1 MERVGFYDYSLKK
14 ITVVFDEIVFTIDDD
29 DVYEIRCSNFIG
41 LNYLGQWDENIISEI
56 EISESDLCINQCL
69 DIIVKNNDVKYK
81 EGVKNFDFNWKC
93 LKIKL
98 IDDVVI
104 KVVCE
109 KIEFVKISEKK
120 NFI

>member
-1 MERVGFYDYSLKK
+1 MERVGFYDYSLKI

-81 EGVKNFDFNWKC
+81 DGVKNFDFNWKC